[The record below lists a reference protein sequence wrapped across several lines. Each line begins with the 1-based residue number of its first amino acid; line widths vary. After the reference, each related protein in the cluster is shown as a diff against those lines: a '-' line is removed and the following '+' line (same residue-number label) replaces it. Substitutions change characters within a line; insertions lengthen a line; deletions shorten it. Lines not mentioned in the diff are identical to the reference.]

1 MGMFSEIAIEVTIQT
16 IVTEIKKELTENQS
30 KSDAVV
36 ALKKLGRFALTQFEW
51 RTPDWAKEYQKLFR
65 E

>member
-1 MGMFSEIAIEVTIQT
+1 MGMFSEIATETTIKT
-16 IVTEIKKELTENQS
+16 LVVEIKKELEENRD
-30 KSDAVV
+30 KPLVCA

-51 RTPDWAKEYQKLFR
+51 STPDWAKEYQQLFR